1 MSCRPTSVFSIST
14 KQAHFEL
21 VSVEL
26 YICAD
31 MSEENPEEPPEIPL
45 DADVE
50 PCDEGDLMVTEDL
63 EYVGKFVSSV

>member
-1 MSCRPTSVFSIST
+1 MSCRPTSVHAFT

-26 YICAD
+26 YIYAD
-31 MSEENPEEPPEIPL
+31 MSEENPKEPPEIPL
-45 DADVE
+45 DADV
-50 PCDEGDLMVTEDL
+50 EGDLMVTEDL